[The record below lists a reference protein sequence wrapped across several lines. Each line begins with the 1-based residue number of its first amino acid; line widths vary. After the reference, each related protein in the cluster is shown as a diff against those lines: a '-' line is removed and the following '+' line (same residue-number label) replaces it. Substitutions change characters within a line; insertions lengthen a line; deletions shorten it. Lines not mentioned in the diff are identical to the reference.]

1 MYIGAE
7 GYRNTPQVQVAGKQ
21 PSQPKHV
28 GISNSS
34 STFKINREKSVN
46 MRKRICSIIRF
57 APILLLAALFV
68 PPAASAQETGKEAA
82 KETPAYPIKPVR
94 FVVTYR
100 AGGGT
105 DVIAR
110 IVQNR
115 FQALLGQPVLIENRG
130 GAAGTLGTDV
140 VAKSAPDGYTVLFT
154 LSSHTINPAIYSHL
168 RYDTANDFEP
178 VGMVASLP
186 QILVANPQF
195 SANTVAE
202 LTAMAKA
209 KPGMLQFASVGNGSP
224 SHLAGELYKLRAG
237 IDMGHVP
244 HRGGGPALVDVLGG
258 ELPLLW
264 VAISGAGPVWKTGG
278 LENLAGSTPETTTRL
293 SPGPPH

>member
-94 FVVTYR
+94 
-100 AGGGT
+100 
-105 DVIAR
+105 AR
-110 IVQNR
+110 GNGRIPSADSGRQSAFFSQHGR
-115 FQALLGQPVLIENRG
+115 RIDRDGKGQPRHVSVCFGRQWL
-130 GAAGTLGTDV
+130 
-140 VAKSAPDGYTVLFT
+140 AKSSGGRT
-154 LSSHTINPAIYSHL
+154 L
-168 RYDTANDFEP
+168 
-178 VGMVASLP
+178 
-186 QILVANPQF
+186 
-195 SANTVAE
+195 
-202 LTAMAKA
+202 
-209 KPGMLQFASVGNGSP
+209 
-224 SHLAGELYKLRAG
+224 
-237 IDMGHVP
+237 
-244 HRGGGPALVDVLGG
+244 
-258 ELPLLW
+258 
-264 VAISGAGPVWKTGG
+264 
-278 LENLAGSTPETTTRL
+278 
-293 SPGPPH
+293 